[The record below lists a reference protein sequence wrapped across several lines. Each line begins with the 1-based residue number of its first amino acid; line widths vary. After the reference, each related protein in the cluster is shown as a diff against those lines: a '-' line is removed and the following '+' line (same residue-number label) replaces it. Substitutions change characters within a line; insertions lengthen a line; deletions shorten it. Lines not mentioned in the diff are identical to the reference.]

1 MASKLKLGLG
11 SGLLNFDLIGTF
23 FDFSVASTGKWGDGR
38 SDTWYSAE
46 IQNFWVK
53 GTVALK
59 SEFNLNYIISRVRYS
74 SIIGSRIVIEIDVQI
89 QNPK

>member
-38 SDTWYSAE
+38 SDTWYSSE

-53 GTVALK
+53 GKIT
-59 SEFNLNYIISRVRYS
+59 EQTGMWYIS
-74 SIIGSRIVIEIDVQI
+74 SISFEI
-89 QNPK
+89 